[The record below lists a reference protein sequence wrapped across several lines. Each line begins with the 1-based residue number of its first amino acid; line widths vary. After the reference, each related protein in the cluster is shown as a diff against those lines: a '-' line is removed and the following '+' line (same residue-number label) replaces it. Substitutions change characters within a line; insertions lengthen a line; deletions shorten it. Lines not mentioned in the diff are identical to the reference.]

1 MAGFAALSR
10 PNGESSMKSALIRG
24 ALALLVLSPMAAAKP
39 IAFAKG
45 KTVMAEYGA
54 GTMNEFQAF
63 YAPTYWSSVGVGW
76 TELSGEDG
84 ETHRSFTYVRGNLLA
99 HRWNLPGAQ
108 ANVFVWGGLGQA
120 SGNDFDA
127 ELAREA
133 GFQLDFETRRVYA
146 SFKSDL
152 QESDHTSNRIDT
164 LQLGWAPYKH
174 DYETLA
180 TWIVVQGRTYTG
192 GIFEGTEKAVLVRF
206 FKGGTWV
213 EVGATT
219 DRKLQAMA
227 MFNF

>member
-1 MAGFAALSR
+1 MKTLFALGACALVAVA
-10 PNGESSMKSALIRG
+10 PVAI
-24 ALALLVLSPMAAAKP
+24 AKP
-39 IAFAKG
+39 IAFARG
-45 KTVMAEYGA
+45 KTVMAEFGG

-76 TELSGEDG
+76 TELTSDIDG
-84 ETHRSFTYVRGNLLA
+84 TRHQYVYLRGNLLA

-108 ANVFVWGGLGQA
+108 ANVFAWGGLGNATGSDFAGSELSREVGVQA
-120 SGNDFDA
+120 DY
-127 ELAREA
+127 
-133 GFQLDFETRRVYA
+133 ETRRVYA

-152 QESDHTSNRIDT
+152 QESAHTSHRIDT
-164 LQLGWAPYKH
+164 LQLGWAPYAH
-174 DYETLA
+174 DYDTLA

-192 GIFEGTEKAVLVRF
+192 DIRQGTEGALLLRL

-219 DRKLQAMA
+219 DRELQAMV

>member
-1 MAGFAALSR
+1 MKTPFALGAFALVAVACVAWT
-10 PNGESSMKSALIRG
+10 PDAT
-24 ALALLVLSPMAAAKP
+24 AKP

-45 KTVMAEYGA
+45 KTVMAEFG
-54 GTMNEFQAF
+54 GDTMNEFQAF

-76 TELSGEDG
+76 TQLTSDVDG
-84 ETHRSFTYVRGNLLA
+84 ARTDYVYLRGNLLA

-108 ANVFVWGGLGQA
+108 ANVFVWGGLGNA
-120 SGNDFDA
+120 TSDDFA
-127 ELAREA
+127 GSELSREA
-133 GFQLDFETRRVYA
+133 GVQFDYETRRVYA

-152 QESDHTSNRIDT
+152 QESAHSSHRIDT
-164 LQLGWAPYKH
+164 LQLGWAPYAH
-174 DYETLA
+174 DYDTLA

-192 GIFEGTEKAVLVRF
+192 DIYKGTEGALLLRL

-219 DRKLQAMA
+219 DRKLQAMV

>member
-1 MAGFAALSR
+1 
-10 PNGESSMKSALIRG
+10 MKPVVSWG
-24 ALALLVLSPMAAAKP
+24 ALALLALSPLAMAKP
-39 IAFAKG
+39 IAFARG

-76 TELSGEDG
+76 TELQSIDG
-84 ETHRSFTYVRGNLLA
+84 SRRRSFTYVRGNLLA

-127 ELAREA
+127 ELSREVGA
-133 GFQLDFETRRVYA
+133 QFDYETRRVYA
-146 SFKSDL
+146 SFKTDL
-152 QESDHTSNRIDT
+152 QESAHTSNRIDT

-174 DYETLA
+174 DYDTLA
-180 TWIVVQGRTYTG
+180 TWIVVQGRAYTG
-192 GIFEGTEKAVLVRF
+192 GISPGVEKALLVRF

-213 EVGATT
+213 EAGVTT
-219 DRKLQAMA
+219 DRKLQAMV

>member
-1 MAGFAALSR
+1 MRPALTWS
-10 PNGESSMKSALIRG
+10 
-24 ALALLVLSPMAAAKP
+24 ALALLALSPMAMAKP

-63 YAPTYWSSVGVGW
+63 YAPNYWSSVGVGW
-76 TELSGEDG
+76 TELSSEDG
-84 ETHRSFTYVRGNLLA
+84 SRRRSFSYVRANLLA

-108 ANVFVWGGLGQA
+108 ANVFVWGGLGRA

-127 ELAREA
+127 ELSREA
-133 GFQLDFETRRVYA
+133 GVQFDYETRRVYA

-152 QESDHTSNRIDT
+152 QESAHTSNRIDT
-164 LQLGWAPYKH
+164 VQLGWAPYAH
-174 DYETLA
+174 DYDTLA

-192 GIFEGTEKAVLVRF
+192 GIYDGTEAALLLRL

-219 DRKLQAMA
+219 DRKLQAMV

>member
-1 MAGFAALSR
+1 
-10 PNGESSMKSALIRG
+10 MKSVVSWG
-24 ALALLVLSPMAAAKP
+24 ALALLALSPLAMAKP
-39 IAFAKG
+39 IAFARG

-76 TELSGEDG
+76 TELQSVDG
-84 ETHRSFTYVRGNLLA
+84 SKRRTFTYLRGNLLA

-120 SGNDFDA
+120 SGNDFDD
-127 ELAREA
+127 ELAREVGA
-133 GFQLDFETRRVYA
+133 QFDFETRRVYA
-146 SFKSDL
+146 SFKTDL
-152 QESDHTSNRIDT
+152 QESQHTSNRIDT

-174 DYETLA
+174 DYDTLA

-192 GIFEGTEKAVLVRF
+192 DIAPGVEKALLVRF

-213 EVGATT
+213 EAGATT
-219 DRKLQAMA
+219 DRKLQAMV

>member
-1 MAGFAALSR
+1 
-10 PNGESSMKSALIRG
+10 MKFVSNWG
-24 ALALLVLSPMAAAKP
+24 ALALLVLSPVAMAKP
-39 IAFAKG
+39 IAFARG

-76 TELSGEDG
+76 TRLESVDG
-84 ETHRSFTYVRGNLLA
+84 SRRRTFTYLRGNLLA

-127 ELAREA
+127 ELSREVGA
-133 GFQLDFETRRVYA
+133 QFDYETRRVYA
-146 SFKSDL
+146 SFKTDL
-152 QESDHTSNRIDT
+152 QESAHTSNRIDT

-174 DYETLA
+174 DYDTLA

-192 GIFEGTEKAVLVRF
+192 GISPGVEKALLLRL

-213 EVGATT
+213 EAGVTS
-219 DRKLQAMA
+219 DRKLQAMV

>member
-1 MAGFAALSR
+1 
-10 PNGESSMKSALIRG
+10 MKPVVSWG
-24 ALALLVLSPMAAAKP
+24 ALALLALSPLATAKP
-39 IAFAKG
+39 IAFARG

-76 TELSGEDG
+76 TELQSVDG
-84 ETHRSFTYVRGNLLA
+84 SKRRSFTYVRGNLLA

-120 SGNDFDA
+120 SGNDFEA
-127 ELAREA
+127 ELSREVGA
-133 GFQLDFETRRVYA
+133 QFDYETRRVYG
-146 SFKSDL
+146 SFKTDL
-152 QESDHTSNRIDT
+152 QESAHSSNRIDT

-174 DYETLA
+174 DYDTLA

-192 GIFEGTEKAVLVRF
+192 GIFPGVEKALLVRF

-213 EVGATT
+213 EAGVTS
-219 DRKLQAMA
+219 DRKVQAMV

>member
-1 MAGFAALSR
+1 MKTALSC
-10 PNGESSMKSALIRG
+10 G
-24 ALALLVLSPMAAAKP
+24 AFALLALSPMAMAKP
-39 IAFAKG
+39 IAFARG

-76 TELSGEDG
+76 TELHSEDG
-84 ETHRSFTYVRGNLLA
+84 SRHRTFTYLRGNLLA

-120 SGNDFDA
+120 TGNDFDA
-127 ELAREA
+127 ELSREVGA
-133 GFQLDFETRRVYA
+133 QFDYETRRVYA
-146 SFKSDL
+146 SFKTDL
-152 QESDHTSNRIDT
+152 QESAHTSNRIDT

-192 GIFEGTEKAVLVRF
+192 GIAPGVEKALLVRF

-213 EVGATT
+213 EAGATT
-219 DRKLQAMA
+219 DRKLQAMV

>member
-1 MAGFAALSR
+1 MRPALHW
-10 PNGESSMKSALIRG
+10 G
-24 ALALLVLSPMAAAKP
+24 ALALLALSPLAAAKP

-63 YAPTYWSSVGVGW
+63 YAPRYWNSVGVGW
-76 TELSGEDG
+76 TELRSMDG
-84 ETHRSFTYVRGNLLA
+84 QTRRSFSYVRGNLLA

-108 ANVFVWGGLGQA
+108 ANVFVWGGLGRA
-120 SGNDFDA
+120 SGNDFGA
-127 ELAREA
+127 ELSREV
-133 GFQLDFETRRVYA
+133 GMQFDYETRRVYA

-152 QESDHTSNRIDT
+152 QESEHTSNRVDT
-164 LQLGWAPYKH
+164 LQLGWAPYEH
-174 DYETLA
+174 DYDTMA

-192 GIFEGTEKAVLVRF
+192 GIYDGTEKALLLRF

-219 DRKLQAMA
+219 DRQLQAML

>member
-1 MAGFAALSR
+1 
-10 PNGESSMKSALIRG
+10 MKPVVSWG
-24 ALALLVLSPMAAAKP
+24 ALALLALSPLATAKP
-39 IAFAKG
+39 IAFARG

-76 TELSGEDG
+76 TELQSVDG
-84 ETHRSFTYVRGNLLA
+84 SRRRSFTYVRGNLLA

-127 ELAREA
+127 ELSREVGA
-133 GFQLDFETRRVYA
+133 QFDYETRQVYA

-152 QESDHTSNRIDT
+152 QESAHTSNRIDT

-174 DYETLA
+174 DYDTLA
-180 TWIVVQGRTYTG
+180 TWIVVQGRAYTG
-192 GIFEGTEKAVLVRF
+192 GISPGVEKALLVRF

-213 EVGATT
+213 EAGVTT
-219 DRKLQAMA
+219 DRKLQAMV